1 MYNIYSGKTVR
12 LRPWV
17 SLDEYKALALEQGL
31 ELNPHWG
38 SWFWPLDH
46 FNKDWPGTGALGTGD
61 YNSLAVERLD
71 TGEVIGHEEY
81 GLDLPGQ
88 PTGWVGT
95 YIMSRH
101 QGRRFGVEA
110 KQLMFC
116 LLFENF
122 PLLKLYS
129 DTVETH
135 LGAARGLKLAGMRY
149 EGRLSKWVVRGGS
162 FVDSVLYGLRRAEW
176 EAMPYR
182 HQVRREAYWYGAP
195 APGAPNGQPQTSSP
209 TPPVVAGGH

>member
-1 MYNIYSGKTVR
+1 MYNVYIGKTVR
-12 LRPWV
+12 LRPFASLDEFKAV
-17 SLDEYKALALEQGL
+17 SLDAGI
-31 ELNPHWG
+31 ELNAHWG

-46 FNKDWPGTGALGTGD
+46 VNEDWEGSGGHGTGK
-61 YNSLAVERLD
+61 YSSLAVERLD
-71 TGEVIGHEEY
+71 TGELIGHEEY
-81 GLDLPGQ
+81 GLDLPHQ

-95 YIMSRH
+95 YIMPRH
-101 QGRRFGVEA
+101 QGQRFGVEA

-135 LGAARGLKLAGMRY
+135 LAAARGLKLAGMRY
-149 EGRLSKWVVRGGS
+149 EGRHSKWVVQGGQYY
-162 FVDSVLYGLRRAEW
+162 DTVLYGLTRGEW

-182 HQVRREAYWYGAP
+182 GKVRREAYWFGA
-195 APGAPNGQPQTSSP
+195 
-209 TPPVVAGGH
+209 